1 MIYSISS
8 KQNNKIKQ
16 LAKYKNNA
24 FRSKKKEYLVEGF
37 HLLKMGLEMNLI
49 KEIYTL
55 KEIDNIPS
63 SIDQYIVSEE
73 ILEKISSY
81 KNNQGVIA
89 LCQMKER
96 DDIKGDK
103 VLYLDGVSDPGN
115 MGTILRS
122 ALAFDYKDVILSS
135 SCASIYNEKVLQSA
149 QGAIFKLNILKD
161 EDDKIITSLKE
172 EGYAILAT
180 LIDGENELKEYKER
194 NKHVLILGNEAH
206 GISER
211 IKNMADYKIRL
222 DIKNID
228 SLNVAIAGALFMYFL
243 Y

>member
-16 LAKYKNNA
+16 LGKYKNNA
-24 FRSKKKEYLVEGF
+24 FRSEKKEYLVEGF

-55 KEIDNIPS
+55 KEIENIPS

-89 LCQMKER
+89 LCKMKEC

-161 EDDKIITSLKE
+161 EDDRIIASLKE

-180 LIDGENELKEYKER
+180 LIDGDIELKEYKER

-206 GISER
+206 GISEK